1 METNSEK
8 TPAGDMKT
16 SKQECFDNVVLMV
29 VMIKAGVALAFEA
42 MAAVGM
48 KPENMT

>member
-1 METNSEK
+1 
-8 TPAGDMKT
+8 
-16 SKQECFDNVVLMV
+16 MV
-29 VMIKAGVALAFEA
+29 KAGVALAFEA